1 MSHVRRA
8 VACAGALAVTLFSF
22 ALSGPNVAHAV
33 DPASKTTADAAVT
46 WLKAQQLPD
55 GGFEL
60 AAFPGFETRD
70 AALAIAEDA
79 QTGTT
84 WSTSEAL
91 AAVGAVKYSGS
102 GPTPLDALDAYA
114 ATITTAGAAGK
125 TIVLSAAPL
134 GLDPAAFDPAGDGT
148 PTDLVATMGCGTT
161 NEAAFNNLLYVA
173 LGQAIACGGTQP
185 DILTAVRAAQQDD
198 GGWNFVGDPT
208 GTDVDLDTTALA
220 VEVLVASGADVT
232 DPVLSDA
239 LKFFAA
245 NQQANGS
252 WQSFGSDDPNST
264 ALAILGITALGFD
277 VESPC
282 WRITADPS
290 AVGTVYASPTAWLR
304 SQQLTSPPSDVG
316 RIASPNDGF
325 GINTFATSQTVEG
338 LLQSWLPVTRAAAQ
352 NCETPP
358 PPEPPVQVGGEV
370 VGAVPGATV
379 AAAVVSA
386 TPRFTG

>member
-8 VACAGALAVTLFSF
+8 VACAGALTVTLFSF
-22 ALSGPNVAHAV
+22 ALTVPTTAVAV
-33 DPASKTTADAAVT
+33 DPASKTTAQAAIT

-70 AALAIAEDA
+70 AALAIAENA

-91 AAVGAVKYSGS
+91 AAVGAVKYNGI
-102 GPTPLDALDAYA
+102 GATPLDALDDYA

-148 PTDLVATMGCGTT
+148 PTNLVAVMGCDTT
-161 NEAAFNNLLYVA
+161 TEAAFNNLLYVA
-173 LGQAIACGGTQP
+173 LGQDLACGGAQP
-185 DILTAVRAAQQDD
+185 AILDAIRDAQQDD
-198 GGWNFVGDPT
+198 GGWNFIGDPT

-220 VEVLVASGADVT
+220 VEVLVAAGADVT
-232 DPVLSDA
+232 DPMLAHA
-239 LKFFAA
+239 LEFFAA

-252 WQSFGSDDPNST
+252 WQSFGADDPNST
-264 ALAILGITALGFD
+264 ALAIFGITALGFD

-282 WRITADPS
+282 WRDTADPS
-290 AVGTVYASPTAWLR
+290 LAGTGYASPTAWLR
-304 SQQLTSPPSDVG
+304 SQQLTSPPADAG
-316 RIASPNDGF
+316 RIASPNDSF
-325 GINTFATSQTVEG
+325 GVNTFATSQTVEG
-338 LLQSWLPVTRAAAQ
+338 LLQSWLPVERAAAQ
-352 NCETPP
+352 NCETPVTP
-358 PPEPPVQVGGEV
+358 VTPVEPTQPSAPVVE
-370 VGAVPGATV
+370 AVAV
-379 AAAVVSA
+379 AA